1 MPLEMDTVLVL
12 VAASTKV
19 MLVFSPKLVGRT
31 MSAVAL
37 SYMTEANEATTVP
50 VIVVVFVTLLVFVP
64 LVPVLVRLIILVN
77 VPTFDPLILTHRRAL
92 EELLAIDNVLV
103 KVVLLVD
110 ICQLVES
117 ESVTV
122 MLVVRLDAVTRKA
135 LLALV
140 IP

>member
-1 MPLEMDTVLVL
+1 MDTVLVL

-19 MLVFSPKLVGRT
+19 TLVFSPKLVGRT

-50 VIVVVFVTLLVFVP
+50 VIVVVFVTLFVFVP

-77 VPTFDPLILTHRRAL
+77 VPTFDPLILTHNRAL
-92 EELLAIDNVLV
+92 EELLAIDRVLV
-103 KVVLLVD
+103 KAVLLVD
-110 ICQLVES
+110 TCQLVES
-117 ESVTV
+117 ESATA
-122 MLVVRLDAVTRKA
+122 MLVVRLDAVTRNA

>member
-1 MPLEMDTVLVL
+1 MPLEIDTVLVL

-19 MLVFSPKLVGRT
+19 MLVLRPKLVGRT

-64 LVPVLVRLIILVN
+64 LVPVLVRLMIFVN
-77 VPTFDPLILTHRRAL
+77 VPTFDPLILTHKRVL
-92 EELLAIDNVLV
+92 DELLAIDRVLV
-103 KVVLLVD
+103 NAVLLVD
-110 ICQLVES
+110 TCQFVES
-117 ESVTV
+117 ESETV
-122 MLVVRLDAVTRKA
+122 MLVVRLDAVTRNA
-135 LLALV
+135 RLVLV

>member
-1 MPLEMDTVLVL
+1 MDTVLVL

-19 MLVFSPKLVGRT
+19 MLVFRPKLVGRT

-50 VIVVVFVTLLVFVP
+50 VMVVVFVLAPALVSVT
-64 LVPVLVRLIILVN
+64 VLVN
-77 VPTFDPLILTHRRAL
+77 VPTFDPLILTHKRAL
-92 EELLAIDNVLV
+92 EELLAIDRVFVKAVLF
-103 KVVLLVD
+103 VD
-110 ICQLVES
+110 TCQFVES

-122 MLVVRLDAVTRKA
+122 MLVVRLDAVTRNA

-140 IP
+140 MP

>member
-1 MPLEMDTVLVL
+1 MDTVLVL

-19 MLVFSPKLVGRT
+19 MLVFRPKLVGRT

-50 VIVVVFVTLLVFVP
+50 VMVVVFVLAPSLVSVT
-64 LVPVLVRLIILVN
+64 VLVN
-77 VPTFDPLILTHRRAL
+77 VPTFDPLILTHKRVL
-92 EELLAIDNVLV
+92 EELLAIDRVFV
-103 KVVLLVD
+103 KAVLLVD
-110 ICQLVES
+110 TCQLVES
-117 ESVTV
+117 ESDTV
-122 MLVVRLDAVTRKA
+122 MLVVRLDAVTRNA

>member
-1 MPLEMDTVLVL
+1 MDTVLVL

-37 SYMTEANEATTVP
+37 SYMTEAKEATTVP
-50 VIVVVFVTLLVFVP
+50 VIVVVLVLAPALVSVTV
-64 LVPVLVRLIILVN
+64 LVN
-77 VPTFDPLILTHRRAL
+77 VPTFDPLILTHKRAL
-92 EELLAIDNVLV
+92 EELLAIDRVLV
-103 KVVLLVD
+103 KAVLLVD
-110 ICQLVES
+110 TCQLVES
-117 ESVTV
+117 ESATV
-122 MLVVRLDAVTRKA
+122 MLVVRLDAVTRNA

>member
-1 MPLEMDTVLVL
+1 LEIDTVLVL

-64 LVPVLVRLIILVN
+64 FVPVLVRLMILVN
-77 VPTFDPLILTHRRAL
+77 VPTFDPLILTHKRAL
-92 EELLAIDNVLV
+92 EELLAIDRVLV
-103 KVVLLVD
+103 KAVLFVD
-110 ICQLVES
+110 TCQFVES
-117 ESVTV
+117 ERATV
-122 MLVVRLDAVTRKA
+122 MLVVRLDAVTRNA
-135 LLALV
+135 RPVLV

>member
-1 MPLEMDTVLVL
+1 MVL

-50 VIVVVFVTLLVFVP
+50 VIVVALVLAPALVSVTV
-64 LVPVLVRLIILVN
+64 LVN
-77 VPTFDPLILTHRRAL
+77 VPTFDPLIRTHKRAL
-92 EELLAIDNVLV
+92 EELLAIDRVLV
-103 KVVLLVD
+103 KAVLLVD
-110 ICQLVES
+110 TCQFVES
-117 ESVTV
+117 ESATV
-122 MLVVRLDAVTRKA
+122 MLVVRLDAVTRNA
-135 LLALV
+135 RPVLV

>member
-1 MPLEMDTVLVL
+1 ML

-50 VIVVVFVTLLVFVP
+50 VIVVAFVFAPALVSVTV
-64 LVPVLVRLIILVN
+64 LVN
-77 VPTFDPLILTHRRAL
+77 VPTFDPLILTHKRAL
-92 EELLAIDNVLV
+92 EELLAIDSVSVKAVLF
-103 KVVLLVD
+103 VD
-110 ICQLVES
+110 TCQFVES
-117 ESVTV
+117 ERATV
-122 MLVVRLDAVTRKA
+122 MLVVRLDAVTRNA
-135 LLALV
+135 RPVLV